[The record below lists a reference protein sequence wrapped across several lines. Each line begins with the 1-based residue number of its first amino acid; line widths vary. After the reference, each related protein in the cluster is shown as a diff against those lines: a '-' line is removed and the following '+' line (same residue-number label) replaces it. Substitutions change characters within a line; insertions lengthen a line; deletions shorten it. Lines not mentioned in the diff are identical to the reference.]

1 MVAVAVSVPGRPDRL
16 CEDCADVSPE
26 GDAVVLSDG
35 VGSAVLGSLG
45 SHTAVALVLGE
56 VRAACRQGATAERL
70 GALLS
75 ETYRDLT
82 HADRGVAATCLFAL
96 ARDAHILV
104 GQAGDGLAGVLL
116 CDGTWASLSSARGQ
130 WANETAALPFATVD
144 CRAWERHLVRAVF
157 LATDGVSD
165 DLVPGC
171 EAALV
176 SSLFDLARAEGTD
189 ALRSRLVQWLTTWR
203 TPGSTDDRS
212 VGLLF
217 PELP

>member
-1 MVAVAVSVPGRPDRL
+1 MMAVAVSVPGRPDRL

-26 GDAVVLSDG
+26 GDAVVVSDG
-35 VGSAVLGSLG
+35 VGSAELGSLG

-56 VRAACRQGATAERL
+56 VRSACRKGATAERL

-75 ETYRDLT
+75 HSYRELT
-82 HADRGVAATCLFAL
+82 HAHRGVAATCLFAL
-96 ARDAHILV
+96 GSDDQILV

-116 CDGTWASLSSARGQ
+116 GDGTWIPLSSARGL
-130 WANETAALPFATVD
+130 WSNETTALPSARVD
-144 CRAWERHLVRAVF
+144 CRAWDRHRVRAVF

-176 SSLFDLARAEGTD
+176 SSLIDLARVEGAQ
-189 ALRSRLVQWLTTWR
+189 ALRSRLVQWLTSWR
-203 TPGSTDDRS
+203 TPGSMDDRS
-212 VGLLF
+212 VGLLL

>member
-1 MVAVAVSVPGRPDRL
+1 MMAVAVSIPGMPDRL

-35 VGSAVLGSLG
+35 VGSAQLGSLG

-56 VRAACRQGATAERL
+56 IRAACRHGAAAKEL

-75 ETYRDLT
+75 ENYRQVT
-82 HADRGVAATCLFAL
+82 HGHRGVAATCLFAL
-96 ARDAHILV
+96 VRDDQVLV

-116 CDGTWASLSSARGQ
+116 GDGTWVPLGSGRGT
-130 WANETAALPFATVD
+130 WANETTALPSAAVD
-144 CRAWERHLVRAVF
+144 CRAWDRVSVRAVF

-176 SSLFDLARAEGTD
+176 SSLFELARDEGAD

-203 TPGSTDDRS
+203 TPGSMDDRS
-212 VGLLF
+212 VGLLL